1 MEGIRVYNTGETSEE
16 LKEKYNPEGSLIRK
30 VQLRLLDMLIYLDG
44 VCKKIGVDYRLDSGN
59 VLGSVRHGG
68 FIPWDDDMDI
78 AIEDYGEYLRLCK
91 YLKTHPHPQ
100 YVLQDDSTDGG
111 YIKYWASLRDLK
123 SEYIHLDEGEDK
135 LDRMLLFRGVQIDI
149 FPFEAGV
156 IPSLYFKYSE
166 LNKKEKWAMLEHKF
180 VKVNVIRFFRKN
192 ICNPILR
199 VSSRLFGDNN
209 YYMHSYGA
217 SFKARIPR
225 EVLLPHRPILF
236 EGYEFPG
243 PADPERYCEVVYG
256 NYMNLPP
263 IDKRES
269 HFVTYRIW

>member
-111 YIKYWASLRDLK
+111 YIKYWVSLRDLK